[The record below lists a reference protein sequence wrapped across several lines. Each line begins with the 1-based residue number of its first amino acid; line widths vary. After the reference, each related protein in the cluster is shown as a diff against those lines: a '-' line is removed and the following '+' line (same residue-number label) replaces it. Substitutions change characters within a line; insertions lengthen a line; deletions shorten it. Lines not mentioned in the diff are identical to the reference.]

1 MNFFGVNLGSVK
13 LVLHIWFFSF
23 VAGFVSASIAIYLSP
38 HWKHKSIRLLML
50 LMVAVSV
57 WSLAYGME
65 LISPNLVIKLWWVK
79 VEYFGAVWVGVL
91 IFSFIVTITWKKWQ
105 LNTTGYVLLSIVPV
119 IVIILV
125 LTNSDHHLM
134 WSIAWLDLGGR

>member
-1 MNFFGVNLGSVK
+1 MEALNWSFIYG
-13 LVLHIWFFSF
+13 FFSF

-79 VEYFGAVWVGVL
+79 IEYFGAVWVGMLLFCFILTVVC
-91 IFSFIVTITWKKWQ
+91 IFSY
-105 LNTTGYVLLSIVPV
+105 LN
-119 IVIILV
+119 
-125 LTNSDHHLM
+125 LTVYFL
-134 WSIAWLDLGGR
+134 ALKEYFL